1 MIKELNAEEQSTLLD
16 ELLIRSFEPS
26 SAICTRISCRMK
38 HQNVFEGD
46 VIAAEGKAWSV
57 QDVIP
62 FFGNIMITGIDLEE
76 GTEDNFYYTSFKD
89 VQVIEKRSAM
99 HSLQKVKKVYEVF
112 Q

>member
-1 MIKELNAEEQSTLLD
+1 MVKELNAEEQMTLLD
-16 ELLIRSFEPS
+16 ELLTRSFEPGS
-26 SAICTRISCRMK
+26 VMCTRISCRMK

-46 VIAAEGKAWSV
+46 IIAAEGKAWHV

-62 FFGNIMITGIDLEE
+62 FFGNIMITGTDLEE

-99 HSLQKVKKVYEVF
+99 HSLQKVKEVYEVF